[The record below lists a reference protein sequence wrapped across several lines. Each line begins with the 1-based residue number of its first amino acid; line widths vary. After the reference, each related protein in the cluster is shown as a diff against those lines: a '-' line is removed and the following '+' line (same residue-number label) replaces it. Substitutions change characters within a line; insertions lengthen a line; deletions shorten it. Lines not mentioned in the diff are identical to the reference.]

1 MEYPLLSII
10 VLSSDR
16 LDLLES
22 TLLSL
27 LNCITYPHF
36 ELIIYNHQD
45 MQDKGWLKLISM
57 IKGKYVLQTEEDWLY
72 LEKGDWIQDSIKI
85 LDEHPEVGMIRLR
98 RDNDGQTNNTVL
110 RDIEEGYVVN
120 SSGFSLNPFMMRIED
135 IQALARDLP
144 SPLIGSFERELQ
156 NLFGKSCPPCVVK
169 LKGYFQKGVAIHI
182 GWGRKIRR

>member
-72 LEKGDWIQDSIKI
+72 LEKGDWIY
-85 LDEHPEVGMIRLR
+85 
-98 RDNDGQTNNTVL
+98 
-110 RDIEEGYVVN
+110 RDIVN
-120 SSGFSLNPFMMRIED
+120 NNKRRITLSQSVKD
-135 IQALARDLP
+135 YFTPP
-144 SPLIGSFERELQ
+144 SE
-156 NLFGKSCPPCVVK
+156 NM
-169 LKGYFQKGVAIHI
+169 
-182 GWGRKIRR
+182 